1 MTLKPVNQKT
11 IYHSYADLYE
21 KLMNDECDIAKAEQ
35 ASHCLDGMNR
45 TYALEIKRAE
55 VANMLKGN
63 SERTEIRIVETK
75 NFDQI
80 PIEEGK
86 EKIEP

>member
-1 MTLKPVNQKT
+1 MKTMKPVNQKS
-11 IYHSYADLYE
+11 IYHSYAELYE

-80 PIEEGK
+80 PIGEHKEE
-86 EKIEP
+86 